1 MYEKSFVQKCLNGEA
16 DLLELDEYI
25 EYWHTHDINV
35 TLREYLGLTPSEYT
49 AWASS
54 SDTIFRDILRCRM
67 EGISFED
74 YQGMNDEQRIAA
86 RSFDAE
92 AIAKLKMVIM
102 NRFDS
107 VHNLAKRKIRQLGLT
122 PPINMEE
129 VIHSLNIEIVEK
141 RNQYGIE
148 AYSELGDN
156 LRIVINPE
164 MTYYVQRRNFTLA
177 HELGHI
183 FIPWHNGDIK
193 CNFKDNYVKVGGKRL
208 LDTQELEAN
217 IFASD
222 F

>member
-74 YQGMNDEQRIAA
+74 YQGMNDEQRISA

-92 AIAKLKMVIM
+92 AIAKLK
-102 NRFDS
+102 
-107 VHNLAKRKIRQLGLT
+107 
-122 PPINMEE
+122 
-129 VIHSLNIEIVEK
+129 
-141 RNQYGIE
+141 
-148 AYSELGDN
+148 
-156 LRIVINPE
+156 
-164 MTYYVQRRNFTLA
+164 
-177 HELGHI
+177 
-183 FIPWHNGDIK
+183 NG
-193 CNFKDNYVKVGGKRL
+193 NN
-208 LDTQELEAN
+208 E
-217 IFASD
+217 
-222 F
+222 

>member
-35 TLREYLGLTPSEYT
+35 TLTPCEYT

-92 AIAKLKMVIM
+92 AIAKLK
-102 NRFDS
+102 
-107 VHNLAKRKIRQLGLT
+107 
-122 PPINMEE
+122 
-129 VIHSLNIEIVEK
+129 
-141 RNQYGIE
+141 
-148 AYSELGDN
+148 
-156 LRIVINPE
+156 
-164 MTYYVQRRNFTLA
+164 
-177 HELGHI
+177 
-183 FIPWHNGDIK
+183 NG
-193 CNFKDNYVKVGGKRL
+193 NN
-208 LDTQELEAN
+208 E
-217 IFASD
+217 
-222 F
+222 

>member
-1 MYEKSFVQKCLNGEA
+1 MFKWRGRS
-16 DLLELDEYI
+16 LELDEYI

-107 VHNLAKRKIRQLGLT
+107 VHNLAK
-122 PPINMEE
+122 
-129 VIHSLNIEIVEK
+129 EK
-141 RNQYGIE
+141 FD
-148 AYSELGDN
+148 S
-156 LRIVINPE
+156 
-164 MTYYVQRRNFTLA
+164 
-177 HELGHI
+177 
-183 FIPWHNGDIK
+183 
-193 CNFKDNYVKVGGKRL
+193 
-208 LDTQELEAN
+208 
-217 IFASD
+217 
-222 F
+222 

>member
-1 MYEKSFVQKCLNGEA
+1 
-16 DLLELDEYI
+16 
-25 EYWHTHDINV
+25 
-35 TLREYLGLTPSEYT
+35 
-49 AWASS
+49 
-54 SDTIFRDILRCRM
+54 
-67 EGISFED
+67 
-74 YQGMNDEQRIAA
+74 
-86 RSFDAE
+86 
-92 AIAKLKMVIM
+92 M
-102 NRFDS
+102 NRLDS

-222 F
+222 FLMPQE

>member
-74 YQGMNDEQRIAA
+74 YEQRIAA

-92 AIAKLKMVIM
+92 AIAKLK
-102 NRFDS
+102 
-107 VHNLAKRKIRQLGLT
+107 
-122 PPINMEE
+122 
-129 VIHSLNIEIVEK
+129 
-141 RNQYGIE
+141 
-148 AYSELGDN
+148 
-156 LRIVINPE
+156 
-164 MTYYVQRRNFTLA
+164 
-177 HELGHI
+177 
-183 FIPWHNGDIK
+183 NG
-193 CNFKDNYVKVGGKRL
+193 NN
-208 LDTQELEAN
+208 E
-217 IFASD
+217 
-222 F
+222 

>member
-1 MYEKSFVQKCLNGEA
+1 
-16 DLLELDEYI
+16 
-25 EYWHTHDINV
+25 
-35 TLREYLGLTPSEYT
+35 
-49 AWASS
+49 
-54 SDTIFRDILRCRM
+54 
-67 EGISFED
+67 
-74 YQGMNDEQRIAA
+74 
-86 RSFDAE
+86 
-92 AIAKLKMVIM
+92 M
-102 NRFDS
+102 NRLDS

-222 F
+222 FLMPQEWLLSEIENNRDIPFDKLVELIARRANTSIMACFYALEWVLPSGYCYFVKRDTSEWWSFFTSRNTYTVNWFSIMRIE

>member
-1 MYEKSFVQKCLNGEA
+1 
-16 DLLELDEYI
+16 
-25 EYWHTHDINV
+25 
-35 TLREYLGLTPSEYT
+35 
-49 AWASS
+49 
-54 SDTIFRDILRCRM
+54 
-67 EGISFED
+67 
-74 YQGMNDEQRIAA
+74 
-86 RSFDAE
+86 
-92 AIAKLKMVIM
+92 
-102 NRFDS
+102 
-107 VHNLAKRKIRQLGLT
+107 
-122 PPINMEE
+122 MEE